1 MDFFELNKYQSIEEN
16 ILYTSKL
23 LYELLKSKK
32 HVDVL
37 FTEFAYNQKLILNIN
52 IERILYL
59 ALTLLYSLG
68 IISIKNNMVM
78 RVSK

>member
-1 MDFFELNKYQSIEEN
+1 MDFFELNKYQSLEEN
-16 ILYTSKL
+16 ILYTSKHLYGL
-23 LYELLKSKK
+23 LNQKK
-32 HVDVL
+32 HIDVL
-37 FTEFAYNQKLILNIN
+37 FTEFANNQKLILNIN

-68 IISIKNNMVM
+68 IITIKNNMVM